1 MSDNDEGFE
10 MNKSYVNA
18 MGDLLMQRTE
28 RVKASLA
35 NPETS
40 IAFSQPGREVMR
52 IVPTETGFDVK
63 IPDGVTMTEAAK
75 TFIETVKQ
83 MLLTRPPLKK

>member
-52 IVPTETGFDVK
+52 IAPTETGFDVK

-75 TFIETVKQ
+75 TFIETVEQ
-83 MLLTRPPLKK
+83 MLLTRCAP